1 MDKEIF
7 KPIKG
12 YEDSYEIRNMGRIKS
27 KKFNKEIIL
36 QSSYDRDG

>member
-12 YEDSYEIRNMGRIKS
+12 YEDSYEISNMGRIKS
-27 KKFNKEIIL
+27 KKFNKEIIMHPG
-36 QSSYDRDG
+36 YDRDG